1 MTTKELTVGQPCKL
15 ILLFML
21 PIFIGNVFQQMYFLV
36 DSLIVGRVIGLN
48 ALAAIGATGPF
59 IFLIISFV
67 FASTQGFTIITAQ
80 KFGAGNLDLVR
91 KSFAASIILSSLV
104 SLILTLISTPF
115 SYILLDFLKTPHD
128 IINSSANYLV
138 IMFAGIFATVFY
150 NLASNIIRALGD
162 SKTPLY
168 FLILSSFINIFMDI
182 LFIIKFNMGIKGAG
196 YATVISQA
204 ISTILCVSYMF
215 IKFPVLRLKKADWN
229 LSKKFLYEHLRIGIP
244 MGLQMSVMTLG
255 IIAIQYTLNTL
266 GSTTIA
272 AFTTAIRIDQMFS
285 QVFIAL
291 GATMAVFAAQNFGAN
306 KINRIKQGVKSAI
319 TIAICLSLTI
329 IVLISG
335 FSKYMILWF
344 MSEINQEV
352 VTLAQQY
359 LYIIMFF
366 FILFGLL
373 MIFRN
378 VMQGMGHVMAPLIS
392 GICELFAR
400 IFCAIVLGNYFG
412 YIGVCVATPAAWF
425 AGTIILYMMYKI
437 NLKKYYYSILQN
449 TPH

>member
-1 MTTKELTVGQPCKL
+1 MAIKELTEGNPYKL

-21 PIFIGNVFQQMYFLV
+21 PIFIGNFFQQMYMLV

-48 ALAAIGATGPF
+48 ALAAVGATGPF

-67 FASTQGFTIITAQ
+67 FSSTQGFTIITAQ
-80 KFGAGNLDLVR
+80 KFGAGEFGLVR

-104 SLILTLISTPF
+104 SLVLTLISTPF
-115 SYILLDFLKTPHD
+115 SYVLLDFLKTPHD
-128 IINSSANYLV
+128 IINSAANYLV

-150 NLASNIIRALGD
+150 NLASNTIRALGD

-168 FLILSSFINIFMDI
+168 FLILSSFINIFMDL
-182 LFIIKFNMGIKGAG
+182 LFVIKFNMGIKGVA
-196 YATVISQA
+196 YATIVAQTL
-204 ISTILCVSYMF
+204 STILCASYMF
-215 IKFPVLRLKKADWN
+215 VKFPILRLKKQDWN
-229 LSKKFLYEHLRIGIP
+229 LSKEFLYEHLRVGIP
-244 MGLQMSVMTLG
+244 MGFQMSIMTIG
-255 IIAIQYTLNTL
+255 IIAIQYVLNTF

-272 AFTTAIRIDQMFS
+272 AFTTATRIDQMFS
-285 QVFIAL
+285 HVFVAL

-306 KINRIKQGVKSAI
+306 KISRIKQGIKAGSI
-319 TIAICLSLTI
+319 IAISLSLTI
-329 IVLISG
+329 ILLITV

-366 FILFGLL
+366 YVFFGFL

-378 VMQGMGHVMAPLIS
+378 VMQGMGRVMAPLFS
-392 GICELFAR
+392 GFCELFAR
-400 IFCAIVLGNYFG
+400 IFCAIVLGSCIG
-412 YIGVCVATPAAWF
+412 YIGVCVATPAAWVL
-425 AGTIILYMMYKI
+425 GTIILCILFKI
-437 NLKKYYYSILQN
+437 SLKKQTCNISN
-449 TPH
+449 